1 MRARLNIGG
10 EAEQVSA
17 VVNADGTAVITVGEK
32 QISVEQFSAENGML
46 RFRLAGEDYRFHVH
60 NGQGA
65 VQVTDGRDY
74 YSFAQVEHGAAAGS
88 GGAGGGS
95 GSAAAL
101 TSQMPGTV
109 LKLLVEPGA
118 EVAKGTALLILEAM
132 KMEHE
137 IAAPSDGTVTGFP
150 HAEGARVMPGDLLV
164 DFAAAE

>member
-46 RFRLAGEDYRFHVH
+46 RFRLAGEDYRFHVL
-60 NGQGA
+60 NGAGS

-74 YSFAQVEHGAAAGS
+74 YSFAQVEHGAAVDSG
-88 GGAGGGS
+88 GGAGE
-95 GSAAAL
+95 L

-118 EVAKGTALLILEAM
+118 EVKKGTALLILEAM

-150 HAEGARVMPGDLLV
+150 HAEGSRVMPGDLLV

>member
-10 EAEQVSA
+10 QVEQVSA
-17 VVNADGTAVITVGEK
+17 VVNADGTATVTIGDK
-32 QISVEQFSAENGML
+32 QISVEQFTVENGML
-46 RFRLAGEDYRFHVH
+46 RFRLAGEDYRFHVL

-74 YSFAQVEHGAAAGS
+74 YSFAQVEHGASADS
-88 GGAGGGS
+88 GGS
-95 GSAAAL
+95 ESEL

-109 LKLLVEPGA
+109 LKLLVEPGS
-118 EVAKGTALLILEAM
+118 EVTKGTALLILEAM

-137 IAAPSDGTVTGFP
+137 ICAPTDGTVTGFP

-164 DFAAAE
+164 DFAASE